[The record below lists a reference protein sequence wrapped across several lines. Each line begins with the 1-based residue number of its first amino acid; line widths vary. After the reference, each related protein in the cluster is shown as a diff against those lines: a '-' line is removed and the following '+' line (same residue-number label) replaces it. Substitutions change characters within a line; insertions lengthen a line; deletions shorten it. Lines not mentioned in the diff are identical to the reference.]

1 MIDIQFVKNKY
12 LRNSI
17 RNIITFL
24 DFMYIVALIL
34 FYGVNL
40 WG

>member
-1 MIDIQFVKNKY
+1 MIDIQFVRNKY

-24 DFMYIVALIL
+24 DFMYIIAPFLS
-34 FYGVNL
+34 YGVNL
-40 WG
+40 

>member
-1 MIDIQFVKNKY
+1 MIDIQFVRNKY

-24 DFMYIVALIL
+24 DFMYIIALFL
-34 FYGVNL
+34 SYGLNL
-40 WG
+40 